1 MTAAERPQRDALS
14 KALDLFRDGMRP
26 FLIRRLRAIPGSGVE
41 RAIKNSL
48 PDKRREWFEQKLRTP
63 GGNPADYI
71 DVNDFPHIVSRNWR
85 DAFRSVF
92 PDNGPVV
99 AMLWMVADARNQVA
113 HPATTDL
120 DAEFVRTH
128 LFIISGLLERINDP
142 TAAQGVTALRAE
154 LSSEPET
161 AAPESAEPDAAP
173 LLPPGPARETAA
185 GSRQW
190 KPWREVMPPN
200 RDVAEGAFQQA
211 EFMADLQRVHNGDA
225 ETNIYG
231 NPINFFGQ
239 TYITPGLKS
248 LLANALRRLA
258 GLGGDPV
265 VQTKTGFGG
274 GKTHSLIALYHLVKN
289 FAALTNDPVSG
300 QPRQTSQE
308 IRDIAA
314 AAGWSPEQEPAAAIA
329 VLDGQFLSVSDPHT
343 TEDGDPRNTLW
354 GEMAWQLGGQAAYNL
369 IGQSAREGI
378 APGGRQLDDLFDYV
392 GPCLILIDE
401 PLAYI
406 RNAGSEQRERIYTFM
421 QALTQAATRSSQVF
435 VVLTLPQNAV
445 EVGGDSGQAA
455 MAQLESILG
464 NIMHRAEAT
473 WEPLALNEAFA
484 VVRRRLFGEVV
495 DAAARDQICADF
507 ATMYGNG
514 GREYPRYARE
524 QNYRQRLKDCY
535 PIHPEIFDRLY
546 QDWSSIPEFQS
557 TRGVLR
563 LLATCVSRLY
573 QDGNAA
579 PLIMPADLPLSYAPL
594 ANEFNRLLPGNW
606 SPVLTEV
613 DAPGGQA
620 DLIDGTYT
628 RFSEYGVAR
637 RIARSIFLGSATS
650 GATKGIDRPSIHL
663 AVAQPGHGLPRYNEA
678 LERMGES
685 LYYLYYQDNRYYFHA
700 EENLNKVVTD
710 RKNGLLPRALDDK
723 IVEQLKAAAAG
734 ARGEVI
740 VGPADTAAVADVDWV
755 RMVVLGPAQSLNSR
769 NAERDDAT
777 PAIHELL
784 AQRGDGVPR
793 IHRNTLLFLTAR
805 KDEIRVLRDAAGTWL
820 AWHSITSG
828 EQALT
833 GLSAERRRQVDN
845 SLRAADGDLRKA
857 LVQAYRWAIAPVQH
871 NPQQA
876 ADYHLRPWMTDAA
889 AHDNPGDIISSARQT
904 FISEEV
910 LLDQLSPSV
919 LGQQLEQYIWTSS
932 AYPHHIALKDLWD
945 LFANHIYLHRLAR
958 REVLDQAVAS
968 AVAEGRCGY
977 AGGHNGSQYVEPRRF
992 RTDLADLL
1000 RPLPGLLVKAV
1011 TAERELLPPPDGT
1024 ETPAAPYPVGP
1035 GPDDAFHIREGFDDA
1050 PVTPG
1055 AGNRPRRITVRQT
1068 MPGNISLDAV
1078 NQLREEIIRNL
1089 SADGGEVTVEITI
1102 RAVKDGG
1109 FSENIARAVREN
1121 GQQLGLNLEAE

>member
-1 MTAAERPQRDALS
+1 MTSVPRPHRDALNQ
-14 KALDLFRDGMRP
+14 ALDLFRDGMRP
-26 FLIRRLRAIPGSGVE
+26 FLIRCLRVVPGSNVD

-63 GGNPADYI
+63 GGSPADYI

-92 PDNGPVV
+92 PDNDPVISK
-99 AMLWMVADARNQVA
+99 LWMVADARNQAA
-113 HPATTDL
+113 HPGTSDL
-120 DAEFVRTH
+120 DVEYVRTH
-128 LFIISGLLERINDP
+128 LFIIADLLERINNP
-142 TAAQGVTALRAE
+142 EAAQGVTALRDEMFAG
-154 LSSEPET
+154 
-161 AAPESAEPDAAP
+161 PESTEPVAAP
-173 LLPPGPARETAA
+173 LLPSGADKETAVA
-185 GSRQW
+185 SHQL

-225 ETNIYG
+225 EANIYG

-248 LLANALRRLA
+248 LLENALRRLA

-289 FAALTNDPVSG
+289 FAALTSSPVNG
-300 QPRQTSQE
+300 HHQQTSLE
-308 IRDIAA
+308 IRAIAA
-314 AAGWSPEQEPAAAIA
+314 AAGLSPEQELEASIA
-329 VLDGQFLSVSDPHT
+329 VLDGQFISPSDPYT
-343 TEDGDPRNTLW
+343 TDAGDPLNTLW
-354 GEMAWQLGGQAAYNL
+354 GVMAWQLGGQEAYNR
-369 IGQSAREGI
+369 IGQSAREGT
-378 APGGRQLDDLFDYV
+378 APGGRQLDDLFAHV

-401 PLAYI
+401 PLRYI
-406 RNAGSEQRERIYTFM
+406 SNAGGEHRERIYAFM

-445 EVGGDSGQAA
+445 EVGGDSGQQAL
-455 MAQLESILG
+455 AQLESILG

-495 DAAARDQICADF
+495 DTAARDGACAAF

-524 QNYRQRLKDCY
+524 QNYRQRMQDCY

-563 LLATCVSRLY
+563 MLATCVSRLY

-579 PLIMPADLPLSYAPL
+579 PLIMPADLPLSYVPL
-594 ANEFNRLLPGNW
+594 AEEFNRLLPGNW
-606 SPVLTEV
+606 APVLTEV
-613 DAPGGQA
+613 DAPDGQA
-620 DLIDGTYT
+620 DRIDGASP

-650 GATKGIDRPSIHL
+650 GSTRGIDRPSIHL

-678 LERMGES
+678 LERMVES

-710 RKNGLLPRALDDK
+710 RKNALLPRALDDK
-723 IVEQLKAAAAG
+723 IVEQLKAAVG
-734 ARGEVI
+734 ARPEVI
-740 VGPADTAAVADVDWV
+740 VCPADTAAVADADWV
-755 RMVVLGPAQSLNSR
+755 RLVVLGPAQSINSR
-769 NAERDDAT
+769 SAESNDAELT
-777 PAIHELL
+777 IHDLL
-784 AQRGDGVPR
+784 ASRGGAPR

-820 AWHSITSG
+820 AWHSITNG
-828 EQALT
+828 AQALI
-833 GLSAERRRQVDN
+833 GLSGERRRQADR
-845 SLRAADGDLRKA
+845 SLREADAGLRKA

-876 ADYHLRPWMTDAA
+876 ADYSLSSWMTNAA
-889 AHDNPGDIISSARQT
+889 AHDNQGDIISVTLQT
-904 FISEEV
+904 FNKEEV

-945 LFANHIYLHRLAR
+945 IFTSHIYLHRLAR
-958 REVLDQAVAS
+958 REVLDQAVAN

-992 RTDLADLL
+992 RRDLADLP
-1000 RPLPGLLVKAV
+1000 RPLPGLLVKAA
-1011 TAERELLPPPDGT
+1011 TAERELLPPPDGSD
-1024 ETPAAPYPVGP
+1024 TPVTPYPVGP
-1035 GPDDAFHIREGFDDA
+1035 AAVDLPHLHDS
-1050 PVTPG
+1050 PVPPTY
-1055 AGNRPRRITVRQT
+1055 GNRPRRITVRQT

-1089 SADGGEVTVEITI
+1089 SDDGGEVTVEITI

>member
-1 MTAAERPQRDALS
+1 MTSVPRPHRDALNH
-14 KALDLFRDGMRP
+14 ALDLFRDGMRP
-26 FLIRRLRAIPGSGVE
+26 FLIRCLRAIPGSNVE

-48 PDKRREWFEQKLRTP
+48 PDKKREWFEQNISAS
-63 GGNPADYI
+63 GGNSADYI
-71 DVNDFPHIVSRNWR
+71 DVNDFPHLVQKNWR
-85 DAFRSVF
+85 DAFKSAF
-92 PDNGPVV
+92 PDNDPVISK
-99 AMLWMVADARNQVA
+99 LWMVADARNQAA
-113 HPATTDL
+113 HPGTSDL
-120 DAEFVRTH
+120 DVEYVRTH
-128 LFIISGLLERINDP
+128 LFIIADLLERINNP
-142 TAAQGVTALRAE
+142 EAAQGVTALRDEMFAG
-154 LSSEPET
+154 
-161 AAPESAEPDAAP
+161 PESAEPVAAP
-173 LLPPGPARETAA
+173 LLPSGAAKETAIA
-185 GSRQW
+185 SYQL

-211 EFMADLQRVHNGDA
+211 EFMADLQRVHDGSADA
-225 ETNIYG
+225 NIYG

-248 LLANALRRLA
+248 LLENALRRLA

-289 FAALTNDPVSG
+289 FAALTSSPVNG
-300 QPRQTSQE
+300 QRQQTSLE
-308 IRDIAA
+308 IRAIAA
-314 AAGWSPEQEPAAAIA
+314 AAGLSPEQEMEASIA
-329 VLDGQFLSVSDPHT
+329 VLDGQFISPSDPYT
-343 TEDGDPRNTLW
+343 TDDGDPLNTLW
-354 GEMAWQLGGQAAYNL
+354 GVMAWQLGGQEAYNR
-369 IGQSAREGI
+369 IGQSAREGT
-378 APGGRQLDDLFDYV
+378 APGGRQLDDLFASV

-406 RNAGSEQRERIYTFM
+406 RNAKAEQRERIYTFM
-421 QALTQAATRSSQVF
+421 QALTQSAAHNSQVF

-445 EVGGDSGQAA
+445 EIGGETGQAA
-455 MAQLESILG
+455 MTQLESTLG

-473 WEPLALNEAFA
+473 WEPLAVNEAFA

-495 DAAARDQICADF
+495 DTAARDSACAAF

-514 GREYPRYARE
+514 RGEYPRYARE
-524 QNYRQRLKDCY
+524 QNYLQRMQDCY

-563 LLATCVSRLY
+563 MMATCVSRLY

-606 SPVLTEV
+606 SPVLSEV

-620 DLIDGTYT
+620 DLIDGSST

-637 RIARSIFLGSATS
+637 RVARAIFLGSATS
-650 GATKGIDRPSIHL
+650 GATKGIDRRSIHL

-678 LERMGES
+678 LERMVES

-710 RKNGLLPRALDDK
+710 RKNALRTRALDDK
-723 IVEQLKAAAAG
+723 IVEQLKAAVG
-734 ARGEVI
+734 ARADVI
-740 VGPADTAAVADVDWV
+740 VCPADTAAVADADWV
-755 RMVVLGPAQSLNSR
+755 RAVVLAPHQSINSR
-769 NAERDDAT
+769 SDEKDDAE
-777 PAIHELL
+777 PVIHDLL
-784 AQRGDGVPR
+784 TQRGGAPR
-793 IHRNTLLFLTAR
+793 IHRNTLLFLAAR
-805 KDEIRVLRDAAGTWL
+805 KDEIRALRDAAGAWL
-820 AWHSITSG
+820 AWHSITNG

-833 GLSAERRRQVDN
+833 GLSAERRRQAAN
-845 SLRAADGDLRKA
+845 SLREADTDLRKA

-876 ADYHLRPWMTDAA
+876 ADYRLSSWLTNAA
-889 AHDNPGDIISSARQT
+889 AHDNPGDIIGSALQT
-904 FISEEV
+904 FNKEEV
-910 LLDQLSPSV
+910 LLNQLSPSI
-919 LGQQLEQYIWTSS
+919 LEQQLEQYIWASS

-945 LFANHIYLHRLAR
+945 IFTSHIYLHRLAQR
-958 REVLDQAVAS
+958 SVLDQAVAN

-977 AGGHNGSQYVEPRRF
+977 AGGHNGSQYLEPLRF
-992 RTDLADLL
+992 RRDLADLP
-1000 RPLPGLLVKAV
+1000 RPLPGLLVKPA
-1011 TAERELLPPPDGT
+1011 TAERELLPPAGT
-1024 ETPAAPYPVGP
+1024 ETPDAPYPVGP
-1035 GPDDAFHIREGFDDA
+1035 GQDNALHIHERLDDSLDQPA
-1050 PVTPG
+1050 
-1055 AGNRPRRITVRQT
+1055 AGNGPRRITVRQT

-1102 RAVKDGG
+1102 RAVKDAG
-1109 FSENIARAVREN
+1109 FSESIARAVREN
-1121 GQQLGLNLEAE
+1121 GQQLGLNLETE